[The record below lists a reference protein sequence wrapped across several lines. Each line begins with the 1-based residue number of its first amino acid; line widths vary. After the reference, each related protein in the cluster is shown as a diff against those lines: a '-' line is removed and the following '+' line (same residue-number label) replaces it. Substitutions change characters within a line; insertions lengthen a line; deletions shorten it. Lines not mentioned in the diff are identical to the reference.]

1 MSAVNGDKARFGRLR
16 KQKIARRALVRDL
29 RSRLAQAQQA
39 KPAQQS
45 APVRPAAVPSA
56 VVATK
61 KVMAAKK
68 KQK

>member
-16 KQKIARRALVRDL
+16 KQKIARRASVRYL
-29 RSRLAQAQQA
+29 RSRLVQAQQA

-45 APVRPAAVPSA
+45 APVRPAVPNST

-61 KVMAAKK
+61 RNRSE
-68 KQK
+68 QY

>member
-16 KQKIARRALVRDL
+16 KQKIARRASVRDL
-29 RSRLAQAQQA
+29 RSRVVQAQQA

-45 APVRPAAVPSA
+45 TPVRPAVPTST

-61 KVMAAKK
+61 KKPK
-68 KQK
+68 